1 MTERT
6 LSRPRAYRR
15 TPRWVFWL
23 RRSIAAALTLVIVT
37 TSWSLISV
45 LRAPGTDDA
54 PTRLAEWSRDHY
66 LGPLVT
72 LAETAQYKLN
82 PPVTGGSPDTS
93 LLAQAANSVDAAT
106 TTDGSNSTIASNA
119 VTSTTP
125 ANAAIATNATKR
137 PSTLVSIQ
145 IPTQPPIHTPV
156 TPSLP
161 GEGRFVHAASTSAGP
176 ALQIAYVRPDSIHTS
191 YLTGVAWMSHTLHF
205 VLHPGYEDPGTA
217 GMSQPDLITPSAF
230 PGLMATFNGG
240 FKMKDANG
248 GYYDN
253 GHFAAPLVKG
263 AASFVIYKDGHAT
276 VGTWGND
283 VHMGPKVAFVRQNLQ
298 PLITKGKL
306 APNLSSNVQSNWGA
320 TIGGAYYV
328 WRSGIGITKSGD
340 LVYVMGDA
348 LSVSSL
354 ADILHRAGA
363 VTAMQLDINRAW
375 TSFMYYKHPTSTT
388 VKPHKMGTFN
398 RPVERYLQDT
408 SRDFFAVYDP
418 KVA

>member
-6 LSRPRAYRR
+6 LNRARAYQR
-15 TPRWVFWL
+15 TPRWVYWL
-23 RRSIAAALTLVIVT
+23 RRIIAAALTLVIVT

-54 PTRLAEWSRDHY
+54 PTRLAEWSRDHS

-82 PPVTGGSPDTS
+82 PPATGGSPDTS
-93 LLAQAANSVDAAT
+93 VLAQAANSVDAAT
-106 TTDGSNSTIASNA
+106 TTVGANST
-119 VTSTTP
+119 
-125 ANAAIATNATKR
+125 NAAKR
-137 PSTLVSIQ
+137 PSTVVSIQ
-145 IPTQPPIHTPV
+145 IPNQPPMHTPV

-191 YLTGVAWMSHTLHF
+191 YLTGVAWMSHTLRF

-217 GMSQPDLITPSAF
+217 GMSQPDLIKASAF

-276 VGTWGND
+276 VGTWGSD
-283 VHMGPKVAFVRQNLQ
+283 VRMGPKVAYVRQNLQ
-298 PLITKGKL
+298 PLMTNGKL

-388 VKPHKMGTFN
+388 VQPHKMGTFN
-398 RPVERYLQDT
+398 RPVGRYLQDT
-408 SRDFFAVYDP
+408 SRDFIAVYDP
-418 KVA
+418 KAA